1 MARSLFAARDTC
13 EACKSIDIRCWH
25 REGQLVAGHFFRWS
39 WTCLGEPS
47 GTINVRA
54 EEEAIFLIYRA
65 RSLLHGMEAH
75 RTAGADNLDRLSFG
89 GRRPWF
95 TCCARVNDRDCRR
108 RVAVLYAAGVL
119 FACRSCY
126 DLAYQSQQGSSVL
139 RSLSRSLKIRLR
151 LGGSADPSAPFP
163 EKPRGMHWRTY
174 LRLRARYEAAEATAF
189 GHERPPDAE
198 TGAATDAPRVDRHPK
213 KGLHDVST

>member
-47 GTINVRA
+47 GTINVRV
-54 EEEAIFLIYRA
+54 EEDAIVLIYRA
-65 RSLLHGMEAH
+65 RSLL
-75 RTAGADNLDRLSFG
+75 AGEWKPIEQRVPMTWTNCHFG

-95 TCCARVNDRDCRR
+95 TCCASVNGRRCGR
-108 RVAVLYAAGVL
+108 RVAVLYAAGAL

-126 DLAYQSQQGSSVL
+126 DLAYESQQGSPVL
-139 RSLSRSLKIRLR
+139 RSLSRSLKIRVR
-151 LGGSADPSAPFP
+151 LGGSPDPLGPFP

-174 LRLRARYEAAEATAF
+174 LHLRARGEAAEAKAF
-189 GHERPPDAE
+189 GHARSSD
-198 TGAATDAPRVDRHPK
+198 GGDWRRNAP
-213 KGLHDVST
+213 T